1 MNASFYTSLT
11 INYLQINVFIPLKKN
26 KGRHLNADLLGLSG
40 EDNWI

>member
-11 INYLQINVFIPLKKN
+11 INYLQINVFIHKKIT
-26 KGRHLNADLLGLSG
+26 GRHLNADLLGLSG